1 VVGDKIEIN
10 CVCDDESQLLIWRFK
25 NGSKVPR
32 LTEAK
37 NTANVYFRRSARNLQ
52 ARKKGST
59 LVIPEFSVDLNQTV
73 FRCQRDAGRKANPKI
88 DVTLFGKFLH
98 EQYISKTISKLR
110 FPHTSNS

>member
-1 VVGDKIEIN
+1 MEIK
-10 CVCDDESQLLIWRFK
+10 CVCDDESQLLIWRFR
-25 NGSKVPR
+25 NGSKVPQS
-32 LTEAK
+32 TEAK

-73 FRCQRDAGRKANPKI
+73 FRCQRDAGRSANPKI

-98 EQYISKTISKLR
+98 EQSVKL
-110 FPHTSNS
+110 SVN